1 MPRFN
6 TVQKHSHQFLKRMS
20 DMVDCKMGIGLNEES
35 VHRFVFTLLTK
46 YADILFAEEAVR
58 LSVGQVLTFFSNDSP
73 RDDLWVRMT
82 LLLERSQSQ
91 SRR

>member
-1 MPRFN
+1 
-6 TVQKHSHQFLKRMS
+6 
-20 DMVDCKMGIGLNEES
+20 MGIGLNGEG
-35 VHRFVFTLLTK
+35 VKRILFTLLTEQ
-46 YADILFAEEAVR
+46 ADILFAEEAVR
-58 LSVGQVLTFFSNDSP
+58 LSAEQVLTFFLNDSP